1 MFKVIQWFIFLL
13 ANAVAIPI
21 VIGSIFDMQTA
32 DVMQL
37 MQRTFFIVGIAGYL
51 QGLIGHKLPIVD
63 GPAGLWVSTFSVFAI
78 SIGTAGEQG
87 VEALRL
93 LEAAMILTG
102 VFLMM
107 FGLFKVSG
115 NIIGLFTPLVTGVF
129 LTLLTFQ
136 LSGTFLEGMLGLG
149 SDVTQ
154 VDTGQFTVAMIT
166 FSTVLILSIFF
177 SGWMKSYAVLIG
189 ISVGWLVFVLS
200 FGAKDLAVGDAP
212 VVQAPEMFAWGA
224 PIFDWSVVPIAL
236 LTAFILLSNIVAA
249 LAATSN
255 VIDGEVNF
263 SQTQMNRGSF
273 TLGLNHGI
281 SGLFSGVA
289 VVPLASTAG
298 FIQLT
303 GQTKKAPFMWASA
316 LLAIV
321 SFFPI
326 VISFLAM
333 IPSPVANAALLATFV
348 QLMGLGLRNLFAE
361 PLHERRMTII
371 TVSML
376 LGGGLMFI
384 PPESFSHL
392 PETVKQV
399 VSNGLLVGTIIAV
412 ILEKVWKTKNN

>member
-21 VIGSIFDMQTA
+21 VIGSIFDMDTTA
-32 DVMQL
+32 IMQL
-37 MQRTFFIVGIAGYL
+37 MQRTFFIVGIAGFL

-78 SIGTAGEQG
+78 SVGTTGQAG
-87 VEALRL
+87 VEAFRL

-102 VFLMM
+102 AFLMA

-115 NIIGLFTPLVTGVF
+115 KVIGLFTPLVTGVF

-136 LSGTFLEGMLGLG
+136 LSGTFLEGMLGL
-149 SDVTQ
+149 SSQATQ
-154 VDTGQFTVAMIT
+154 INSGQFAIAMVT
-166 FSTVLILSIFF
+166 FSSVLILSIFF
-177 SGWMKSYAVLIG
+177 TGWMKSYAVLLG
-189 ISVGWLVFVLS
+189 ISLGWLLFVIF
-200 FGAKDLAVGDAP
+200 FGTGDMLASQAP
-212 VVQAPEMFAWGA
+212 IMQMPEMFAWGA
-224 PIFDWSVVPIAL
+224 PKFEWSVVPIAI

-249 LAATSN
+249 LSATSD
-255 VIDGEVNF
+255 VIDGHSNF

-273 TLGLNHGI
+273 TLGINHGI
-281 SGLFSGVA
+281 SGMFSGVA

-303 GQTKKAPFMWASA
+303 GQTKKGPFIWASA
-316 LLAIV
+316 LLMIV
-321 SFFPI
+321 SFFPV
-326 VISFLAM
+326 VIAFLAM
-333 IPSPVANAALLATFV
+333 IPSPIANAALLATFV

-361 PLHERRMTII
+361 PLYERRMTII

-384 PPESFSHL
+384 PPESFAHL
-392 PETVKQV
+392 PETIKQV

-412 ILEKVWKTKNN
+412 VLEKIWKTSE